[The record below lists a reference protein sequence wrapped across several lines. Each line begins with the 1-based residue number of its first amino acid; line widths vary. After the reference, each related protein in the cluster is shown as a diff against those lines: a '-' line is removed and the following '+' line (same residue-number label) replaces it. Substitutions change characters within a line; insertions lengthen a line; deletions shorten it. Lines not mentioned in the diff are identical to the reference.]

1 MVTHYN
7 FKECNPHPQGKLVGD
22 CVKRACVIASEIN
35 YHDIAIMLN
44 RYKKETGSKKFNG
57 NDNWKDFIINV
68 LCGLDKGNMQ
78 QANLG
83 HRYTVTD
90 YAELVNGK
98 AIAQVSKHVVAMKDG
113 CYYDTWDS
121 GYKSI
126 YKVWKI
132 PSYDL
137 LVNHIRRNYPH
148 LCKGLTL
155 ERYRARINLL

>member
-1 MVTHYN
+1 MIEHYN
-7 FKECNPHPQGKLVGD
+7 FKECNPHPQRKLVGD

-68 LCGLDKGNMQ
+68 LCGGDKGNMQ
-78 QANLG
+78 HANHG
-83 HRYTVTD
+83 NRYTVTD
-90 YAELVNGK
+90 YAKNVVGK
-98 AIAQVSKHVVAMKDG
+98 AIAQVSKHIVAIKNG

-126 YKVWKI
+126 YKVWTI
-132 PSYDL
+132 PSYDF
-137 LVNHIRRNYPH
+137 LVNYIRKNHPK

-155 ERYRARINLL
+155 ERYRARISLL